1 MLSLT
6 LEIFTLPESSPAS
19 DSSVNPG
26 TMSTSRYAYRSS
38 LRAMIAVCTYN
49 EAENI
54 ELMVT
59 GLRQALPEADV
70 IVVDDNSPDGT
81 AFLVSEMAKSDASV
95 QVLVRENERGLG
107 SAIRFAMQHSI
118 DQGYDYFMNLDGDLS
133 HSPEQMKLLFSRALE
148 DSALA
153 VVVGSRYVADGEIIG
168 WPLRRKLMSRMVNGF
183 ATTFLRLPIR
193 DCSGSMRCYRVTALA
208 SLGLENLRVNGYAV
222 LEEVLLRLH
231 QRGERMAEVPITF
244 TERERG
250 YSKLT
255 ISEAMRSMLQII
267 SLAFRP
273 KVG

>member
-1 MLSLT
+1 M
-6 LEIFTLPESSPAS
+6 
-19 DSSVNPG
+19 V
-26 TMSTSRYAYRSS
+26 
-38 LRAMIAVCTYN
+38 AVCTYN

-54 ELMVT
+54 ELMVS
-59 GLRQALPEADV
+59 GLRQALPHADV

-81 AFLVSEMAKSDASV
+81 AQLVRKMAESDVSV

-107 SAIRFAMQHSI
+107 SAIRYAMQYSVDH
-118 DQGYDYFMNLDGDLS
+118 GYDYFMNLDGDLS
-133 HSPEQMKLLFSRALE
+133 HSPDQMGLLFSKALE
-148 DSALA
+148 DRDLA
-153 VVVGSRYVADGEIIG
+153 VVVGSRYLSGGEIIG

-183 ATTFLRLPIR
+183 ATTCLRLPIR
-193 DCSGSMRCYRVTALA
+193 DCSGSMRCYQVSALA
-208 SLGLENLRVNGYAV
+208 SLGLGNLRVNGYAV

-255 ISEAMRSMLQII
+255 ISEAMRSMVQII

>member
-1 MLSLT
+1 
-6 LEIFTLPESSPAS
+6 
-19 DSSVNPG
+19 
-26 TMSTSRYAYRSS
+26 
-38 LRAMIAVCTYN
+38 MIAVCTYN

-54 ELMVT
+54 ELMVS
-59 GLRQALPEADV
+59 GLRQALPNADV

-81 AFLVSEMAKSDASV
+81 AQLVREMAEGDSSI

-107 SAIRFAMQHSI
+107 SAIRFAMQYSI
-118 DQGYDYFMNLDGDLS
+118 DHGYDYFMNLDGDLS
-133 HSPEQMKLLFSRALE
+133 HSPDQMKGLFSKALE
-148 DSALA
+148 DSGFA
-153 VVVGSRYVADGEIIG
+153 VVVGSRYVSGGEIIG

-183 ATTFLRLPIR
+183 ATTCLRLPVR
-193 DCSGSMRCYRVTALA
+193 DCSGSMRCYRVNALA

-231 QRGERMAEVPITF
+231 QRGEPMAEVPITF

-255 ISEAMRSMLQII
+255 ISEAMRSMIQII

-273 KVG
+273 KIG

>member
-1 MLSLT
+1 MPS
-6 LEIFTLPESSPAS
+6 INPESMAGSRTADQNLPR
-19 DSSVNPG
+19 
-26 TMSTSRYAYRSS
+26 TMV
-38 LRAMIAVCTYN
+38 AVCTFN

-54 ELMVT
+54 ELMVA
-59 GLRQALPEADV
+59 GLRQALPNADV

-81 AFLVSEMAKSDASV
+81 AQLVKKMAGNDSSV

-107 SAIRFAMQHSI
+107 SAIRFAMQYSI
-118 DQGYDYFMNLDGDLS
+118 DHDYDYFMNLDGDLS
-133 HSPEQMKLLFSRALE
+133 HSPEQMKLLFGKALQE
-148 DSALA
+148 KDLA
-153 VVVGSRYVADGEIIG
+153 VVVGSRYIKGGEIVG

-183 ATTFLRLPIR
+183 ATTCLRLPVR
-193 DCSGSMRCYRVTALA
+193 DCSGAMRCYRVSALA
-208 SLGLENLRVNGYAV
+208 KLGLQNLRVNGYAV

-231 QRGERMAEVPITF
+231 QRGERIAEVPITF

-255 ISEAMRSMLQII
+255 MSEAMRSMIQII